1 MYPMFTRACI
11 GTVFI
16 LFLVISAIAQPKRI
30 KEQAALDVEV
40 AFEFEDSPRPQP
52 PEVQAASQM
61 SAREL
66 ACEPLVIH
74 AFIQAWK
81 STLNGTRNSGLGES
95 GFAIDRYMTTLSVQG
110 WREGTVNDLLI
121 PADEDTIAVAHVH
134 GRGADEHPARM
145 DVQSRVPN
153 FVISRDALYVTVP
166 GSSGFVRVRGGVN
179 ERNGWNNA
187 CANPSLVAQR

>member
-11 GTVFI
+11 GTLFI

-52 PEVQAASQM
+52 PEVQASSQM

-95 GFAIDRYMTTLSVQG
+95 GFAIDRYMTALAVQC
-110 WREGTVNDLLI
+110 W
-121 PADEDTIAVAHVH
+121 
-134 GRGADEHPARM
+134 
-145 DVQSRVPN
+145 
-153 FVISRDALYVTVP
+153 RDA
-166 GSSGFVRVRGGVN
+166 SGTRMLN
-179 ERNGWNNA
+179 
-187 CANPSLVAQR
+187 